1 MKKSETKI
9 INLMWLILIALAL
22 LAGFAIYNCFTKEEV
37 KKIEV
42 EQCEQTQQEEKK
54 GLVFEVRL

>member
-22 LAGFAIYNCFTKEEV
+22 LAGFAIYSCFTKEEV

-42 EQCEQTQQEEKK
+42 EQCEQSQQEEKK